1 MNEWATL
8 DDIELAINAEYKA
21 RTKDI
26 IRVLGRENY
35 LRNPVVIQ
43 EVGYI
48 ADLWALWTQEMRAA
62 GEAVE

>member
-8 DDIELAINAEYKA
+8 EEIEQAIYDEYVG

-26 IRVLGRENY
+26 IRVLGREQY

-48 ADLWALWTQEMRAA
+48 ADLWNVFDYEIAKE
-62 GEAVE
+62 ES